1 MMLCLQRTWGTPS
14 SLSFLSK
21 CRDHSVTY
29 TSEMA
34 TVIKLQIYFTRMF
47 HLADNINSNHF
58 IMLNKTLT
66 RTAFSNAYFVPL
78 CIDSTLNCIFCY
90 TAIPTRSNFFIS
102 NFDHFFMSG
111 LSLPGLHFP
120 RHTAGDHMFCETFS
134 KTKDASVV
142 EILVSRVSLWKY
154 ITPLHLYFIGVT
166 RSKTTEKALMHLHQ
180 QSQL

>member
-34 TVIKLQIYFTRMF
+34 TVIKLQIYFTRIF
-47 HLADNINSNHF
+47 HLADNINSNVF
-58 IMLNKTLT
+58 VLLNKTLT

-142 EILVSRVSLWKY
+142 EILVSHVSLCKY
-154 ITPLHLYFIGVT
+154 ITLLHLHFIGVT
-166 RSKTTEKALMHLHQ
+166 HSKTTEKALMHLHQ
-180 QSQL
+180 QSQI